1 MKKVILAPILLLM
14 LCPLIHADSAPRII
28 LNGPADNFLSHSS
41 NISLEFTAIDDTDTN
56 MSCFLLI
63 NSDIA
68 YFYVINNTKYT
79 HHIEELVQTS
89 YEWNVTCSDDTGH
102 NSTSE
107 SRVFSIDY
115 TPPIIASVTI
125 LSLNN
130 ESASIRIITDE
141 KTKRK
146 IDYGLSPTN
155 LYLTT
160 NFTNLY
166 YMHLPIILSNLSSGT
181 TYYYNVTVCDM
192 SGFCAKGKMTYTF
205 TTLGNR
211 TVMPDI
217 DLPEPVNESLPQN
230 TTMQNMAESNTLNST
245 LNETMA
251 NKGALAIFT
260 KSTFNT
266 LIVAAVISLV
276 IYFIAIAL
284 IRKKNRL

>member
-1 MKKVILAPILLLM
+1 
-14 LCPLIHADSAPRII
+14 
-28 LNGPADNFLSHSS
+28 
-41 NISLEFTAIDDTDTN
+41 
-56 MSCFLLI
+56 
-63 NSDIA
+63 
-68 YFYVINNTKYT
+68 
-79 HHIEELVQTS
+79 
-89 YEWNVTCSDDTGH
+89 
-102 NSTSE
+102 
-107 SRVFSIDY
+107 
-115 TPPIIASVTI
+115 
-125 LSLNN
+125 
-130 ESASIRIITDE
+130 
-141 KTKRK
+141 
-146 IDYGLSPTN
+146 
-155 LYLTT
+155 
-160 NFTNLY
+160 
-166 YMHLPIILSNLSSGT
+166 
-181 TYYYNVTVCDM
+181 M